1 MRRLKKI
8 AMLLLAFLMI
18 MPNLP
23 QPAHAASAAPA
34 GIKGIGAGYLH
45 SLLIA
50 GDGTVWTMGDNSAGA
65 LGNGTTDNA
74 FRPVPVTKFD
84 GTPLGNAKFVTGG
97 GYFSVALLNDGTVW
111 AWGRGVYGT
120 LGNGASDNQHRA
132 VQVTESG
139 GGPLT
144 NVRSIAAAY
153 NHVLAIKEDGSAW
166 GWGSNS
172 SSTLTDYYDV
182 INPRAVRIKASSG
195 SYLNDVKAIGAGEYH
210 SVALLNDGTV
220 WAWGYGGF
228 GALGNGSTADSDYP
242 VQVIDSAGQPLTGIA
257 DIQGNRLG
265 GMALKGDGTVWAWGY
280 NENFNLGNPG
290 LTSSNT
296 AIQVQQ
302 AGSLPLTNVVRIS
315 GGGRLSMALKSD
327 GTLWWWGMQNR
338 NLQVATK
345 LLGDADLFA
354 AGDNHAL
361 AINAD
366 GTVWGAGW
374 TSRGEL
380 GISDASPLVYYT
392 SALQV
397 YPARTQISASP
408 ASIDADGTSK
418 TTVTV
423 TLKEGS
429 NYNIGRSEGTVQ
441 LSTTAGTLGPV
452 TDHGD
457 GTYTAE
463 LTSSKTTGTAT
474 ITGII
479 NGYPMSA
486 SGTVKFNPLGAS
498 AVTSTVTASP
508 ASIPADG
515 SSISTVTVQL
525 KDSNGN
531 PLTTSGGTVQMKT
544 TAGTLSGVTDR
555 KNGTYT
561 AQLKAPVSVGT
572 ATVTAELG
580 GTPIA
585 QKAAVTFVPGAAS
598 ASASTISLGQNTL
611 TAGSGSTAVTVRL
624 KDAHGNPLV
633 SGGDTVTIQ
642 SSHGTAG
649 RVTDHGDGTYTA
661 VLTAG
666 TAAGSGTVSAA
677 VNGAAMQQK
686 AAIQILPAGA
696 STQTSELSAA
706 PVSIVADGSSKTMLT
721 VRLRDAYGNALTASA
736 GTVSMSTSGG
746 TIGAVS
752 DKGNGTYTS
761 TLSSASTTGTAEVS
775 ARLNGSLIKQTA
787 VVSFVP
793 GAASADKSSLASAS
807 GSLQAGSGTTTLTV
821 KLKDARGNDLVTGGD
836 AVTMQAS
843 IGSIGSVADQGN
855 GTYTAT
861 LTAPTATGMSV
872 VSASVNG
879 VRLAQTTNVSIVPG
893 PVSLSASTISAANA
907 SVPANGTGTT
917 RVTVELKDTHGNRLA
932 ASGGT
937 VTLSA
942 TAGSLSA
949 VTDHG
954 DGTYSATWTAPTT
967 AGTATVSGFVNGSA
981 LAGKASLNFVAGAAS
996 PSATSLSINPAS
1008 ITADGVSTAVITV
1021 QAKDAYGNPVTQG
1034 GDAVSVE
1041 TSGGTLSAVTDR
1053 GNGTYTA
1060 TVKAP
1065 TTAGKAVVR
1074 AELNGKTVTQ
1084 TADIAYV
1091 PGAASPATSLLTA
1104 GASALPADGSST
1116 TALTVQLKDV
1126 YGNNLTSGGDRVSL
1140 SATAG
1145 SIGAVTDHGDGTYSA
1160 VLTAPTVAGPATITA
1175 TVNGAKLLQ
1184 TASADFEPGAA
1195 SASESLLT
1203 AASPAMPADGA
1214 STTTVTLQLKD
1225 AFGNELKTGGDT
1237 VVLTTTAGTL
1247 GSVQD
1252 HGDGTYSAM
1261 LTAGTVSGSAV
1272 VSGAVNGVPLE
1283 HPVSV
1288 DLLAGAASAAES
1300 IIETDSKAIT
1310 VGGSTSTVVTIRLK
1324 DAFGNALTAG
1334 GDKVLVETTAGTLG
1348 RMTDH
1353 HDGTYTSILTA
1364 GTAAGEAVITGT
1376 VNDVPLAHTA
1386 SVQFM
1391 PGPASADQTI
1401 LSADRAVV
1409 TADGLSRS
1417 IVTVLLK
1424 DAYGNELRSDA
1435 GSLQLKLASTLGL
1448 LTEPKYEADGRYTAG
1463 VASNR
1468 AGTAVITGTLDG
1480 IRIASAVTVSFE
1492 PGEPSAL
1499 RSTVDADR
1507 TGLTADGKQSARI
1520 TVQLKDAAGN
1530 TVPDDGGPADIRIH
1544 SSIGTV
1550 SAAVY
1555 EAEGLYTASLIST
1568 EAGIAVITASVDD
1581 SELADT
1587 AEVEFL
1593 PGPASAAASELYADS
1608 GAIPANGSAASTI
1621 TISVRDAF
1629 GNNTGSG
1636 ADIRLETTLGTVTE
1650 ATYRENGVF
1659 TAEVRSTEPG
1669 VADIR
1674 AWIGGEP
1681 IRDGVQVTFADGI
1694 WFTPPSYR
1702 LQIGESV
1709 RTVVEVTYGDATS
1722 DVTADAR
1729 FQYDDGLIRVARAED
1744 GSWYVTGLRTGRTVM
1759 QAVYEAD
1766 AGRLSAAAPVTVYAV
1781 PTGLTLDASRY
1792 EVREGEYRQIR
1803 VTAHYSDGTSSD
1815 VTAEAAYRLADRGY
1829 ASLNAAGRL
1838 HGIRSGKS
1846 SMTVTYEGLSTTAE
1860 VAVLPPA
1867 HSGGDPGS
1875 GGSPGNAVGLP
1886 GDAGG
1891 VKPPEGEDR
1900 GLTVDLV
1907 LDGESG
1913 QTITL
1918 EHEQLSSGRI
1928 VIETKGGTKEWSLL
1942 MKPAVVERLQEL
1954 VSGTV
1959 LEWRTPQ
1966 GVLVFSLAELG
1977 ELPSDLSAAFIGLTI
1992 RTADDETE
2000 TRLVE
2005 LSRKTGA
2012 SMRLKPFSVSL
2023 NAWKPDGTAQPL
2035 ADGRLSATFAPSERM
2050 LADGR
2055 YLTAAYLDEAAG
2067 RWKHVPARFASAEN
2081 ALLTLKTSG
2090 TYTVLESR
2098 RAFTDMSGHWAKADA
2113 ELLANKLIVQGTE
2126 GGRFEPGRSITRAEL
2141 AAMLVRM
2148 LGIHPSGAAAVPASF
2163 NDVAG
2168 RWFAADVQAAYKAEL
2183 IQGYAH
2189 GSFRPDAA
2197 VTRQEMIVMIAR
2209 AMEATGLGK
2218 EAEGAPLQY
2227 ADDVKLASWARG
2239 AVDQLSQA
2247 GLLTGDQAN
2256 RLAPERAATRAET
2269 AAILA
2274 RMLQSGM

>member
-1 MRRLKKI
+1 MHRLKKI
-8 AMLLLAFLMI
+8 AMLLLVFLMI

-50 GDGTVWTMGDNSAGA
+50 GDGTVWTMGDNSTGA
-65 LGNGTTDNA
+65 LGNGTTDKA

-111 AWGRGVYGT
+111 AWGRGAYGK
-120 LGNGASDNQHRA
+120 LGNGTSADQYRA
-132 VQVTESG
+132 VQVTETG

-144 NVRSIAAAY
+144 NVRSIAAAFD
-153 NHVLAIKEDGSAW
+153 HVLAVKEDGSAW

-172 SSTLTDYYDV
+172 SSTLTDYHD
-182 INPRAVRIKASSG
+182 ISNPRAVRIKASSG
-195 SYLNDVKAIGAGEYH
+195 SYLNDVKAIGAGDYH

-345 LLGDADLFA
+345 LLGDVGQMA

-361 AINAD
+361 VIKTD

-441 LSTTAGTLGPV
+441 LSTTAGAIGPV

-463 LTSSKTTGTAT
+463 LTSSRTAGTAT
-474 ITGII
+474 ITGSI

-498 AVTSTVTASP
+498 AVTSTITASP

-531 PLTTSGGTVQMKT
+531 PLTASGGVVQMKT

-585 QKAAVTFVPGAAS
+585 QKATVTFTPGAAS

-624 KDAHGNPLV
+624 KDAHDNPLV
-633 SGGDTVTIQ
+633 SGGDTVTIH

-696 STQTSELSAA
+696 FTQTSELSAA
-706 PVSIVADGSSKTMLT
+706 PVSIVADGSSKTTLT

-746 TIGAVS
+746 IIGAVS
-752 DKGNGTYTS
+752 DKGNGTYTA
-761 TLSSASTTGTAEVS
+761 TLTSASMTGTAEVS

-861 LTAPTATGMSV
+861 LTAPTGTGMSV

-879 VRLAQTTNVSIVPG
+879 VRLAQTANVSIVPG

-917 RVTVELKDTHGNRLA
+917 RVTVELKDTHGNRLT

-942 TAGSLSA
+942 TAGSLSS

-954 DGTYSATWTAPTT
+954 DGTYSAIWTAPTT

-1041 TSGGTLSAVTDR
+1041 TSGGTLSSVTDR

-1065 TTAGKAVVR
+1065 TTAGKAIVM

-1084 TADIAYV
+1084 TADIAFV
-1091 PGAASPATSLLTA
+1091 AGAASSATSLLTA
-1104 GASALPADGSST
+1104 GTSALPADGAST
-1116 TALTVQLKDV
+1116 TALTVELKDV
-1126 YGNNLTSGGDRVSL
+1126 HGNNLTSGGDRVSL
-1140 SATAG
+1140 STTAG

-1184 TASADFEPGAA
+1184 TASADFAPGAA
-1195 SASESLLT
+1195 SARESMLT

-1237 VVLTTTAGTL
+1237 VVFTTTSGTL

-1300 IIETDSKAIT
+1300 LIETDSKAIT

-1324 DAFGNALTAG
+1324 DAFGNAVTAG
-1334 GDKVLVETTAGTLG
+1334 GDKVLLQTTAGTLG
-1348 RMTDH
+1348 PATDH

-1417 IVTVLLK
+1417 NVTVQLK

-1463 VASNR
+1463 VASNT

-1492 PGEPSAL
+1492 PGEPSPLA
-1499 RSTVDADR
+1499 STVDADR
-1507 TGLTADGKQSARI
+1507 TGLTADGMQSAQI

-1530 TVPDDGGPADIRIH
+1530 TIPDDGGHADIRIH

-1550 SAAVY
+1550 TAAVY
-1555 EAEGLYTASLIST
+1555 EAEGRYTASLNST
-1568 EAGIAVITASVDD
+1568 QAGIAIITASVDD
-1581 SELADT
+1581 SELADR

-1593 PGPASAAASELYADS
+1593 PGPASELSADS

-1621 TISVRDAF
+1621 TVSVRDAF
-1629 GNNTGSG
+1629 GNSTGNG

-1650 ATYRENGVF
+1650 ATYRENGLY

-1681 IRDGVQVTFADGI
+1681 IQAGVQVTFADGL

-1709 RTVVEVTYGDATS
+1709 RTVVEATYGDAVS
-1722 DVTADAR
+1722 DVTPDAR
-1729 FQYDDGLIRVARAED
+1729 IQYDDGLIWVAQAED
-1744 GSWYVTGLRTGRTVM
+1744 GYWYVTGLRTGRTVM

-1766 AGRLSAAAPVTVYAV
+1766 AGRLTAVAPVTVYAV
-1781 PTGLTLDASRY
+1781 PAGLTLDASRY

-1815 VTAEAAYRLADRGY
+1815 VTAEAAYRLADGGY

-1838 HGIRSGKS
+1838 HGIRSGKT
-1846 SMTVTYEGLSTTAE
+1846 SMTVTYEGLSTAAE
-1860 VAVLPPA
+1860 VAVLPTA

-1875 GGSPGNAVGLP
+1875 GGCLP

-1891 VKPPEGEDR
+1891 LEPPAGEDR

-1928 VIETKGGTKEWSLL
+1928 VIETKGGTNEWSLL
-1942 MKPAVVERLQEL
+1942 MKPAVVKRLQEL
-1954 VSGTV
+1954 GSGV
-1959 LEWRTPQ
+1959 VMEWRTPQ
-1966 GVLVFSLAELG
+1966 GVFVFSLAELG
-1977 ELPSDLSAAFIGLTI
+1977 ELPPDLSAAFIGLTI

-2000 TRLVE
+2000 TRLGE

-2035 ADGRLSATFAPSERM
+2035 SDGRLSATFAPSERM

-2055 YLTAAYLDEAAG
+2055 YLTAAYFDEAAG
-2067 RWKHVPARFASAEN
+2067 LWKHVPARFPSADN
-2081 ALLTLKTSG
+2081 ALLTLKASG
-2090 TYTVLESR
+2090 IYAVLESR

-2148 LGIHPSGAAAVPASF
+2148 LGIHPSGTTAVSASF

-2168 RWFAADVQAAYKAEL
+2168 RWFAADVQAAYNPEL
-2183 IQGYAH
+2183 IQGYAD

-2209 AMEATGLGK
+2209 AMNAAGLGK
-2218 EAEGAPLQY
+2218 EAEGASVHY
-2227 ADDVKLASWARG
+2227 ADDARLASWARG

-2247 GLLTGDQAN
+2247 GLLTGDQAS

-2274 RMLQSGM
+2274 RMLQSDM